1 MMTEAERRI
10 VRCYAAG
17 FEDGRCGPSQG
28 CKQSIED
35 IKGKETDSFLK
46 PSSGIQLCRPTVNFL
61 LPEL

>member
-1 MMTEAERRI
+1 MTEAERRI

-17 FEDGRCGPSQG
+17 FQEMEDVVQAKDAS
-28 CKQSIED
+28 KSIED

-46 PSSGIQLCRPTVNFL
+46 PSSGTQLCWPTVNFL